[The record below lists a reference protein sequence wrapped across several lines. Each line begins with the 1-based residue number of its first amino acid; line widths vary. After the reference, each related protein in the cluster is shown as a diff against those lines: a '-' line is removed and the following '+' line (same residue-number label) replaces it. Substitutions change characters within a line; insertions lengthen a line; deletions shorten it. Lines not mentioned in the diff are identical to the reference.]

1 VTVADEPEAWPVRA
15 ARTEFEGA
23 VIGVRV
29 DTLHY
34 GGQTFD
40 REVVTHPGA
49 VAIAAIDAEDRV
61 LVLSQYR
68 HAAQRRMIELP
79 AGLLDVAGEEPLLAA
94 QRELRE
100 EGGVRAEQWSPLL
113 EYVPSPGMST
123 ERVRIFVA
131 ERLSPA
137 AQQDGFE
144 AEHEEAAMSREWVPL
159 DDLVAAVMAGSVQN
173 GHTVVAA
180 LALRHLRDAQ
190 TPRGGME

>member
-1 VTVADEPEAWPVRA
+1 VTVADEPEAWPVRST
-15 ARTEFEGA
+15 RTEFEGA
-23 VIGVRV
+23 VINVRV

-68 HAAQRRMIELP
+68 HAAQRRMVELP
-79 AGLLDVAGEEPLLAA
+79 AGLLDVAGEEPVLAA

-100 EGGVRAEQWSPLL
+100 EGGVRAERWRPLL

-131 ERLSPA
+131 EDLSPA
-137 AQQDGFE
+137 EQQDGFE
-144 AEHEEAAMSREWVPL
+144 AEHEEAAMSKEWVAL

-180 LALRHLRDAQ
+180 LALRHLRDNQ
-190 TPRGGME
+190 TPSGGME